1 MSSNESLPLSC
12 ACGEVQGT
20 LSGSGKGSYIV
31 CYCTCC
37 QDMHT
42 FLGKESLMDAQGGC
56 HFRMT
61 APGDIKFTKGESKV
75 HHERGEIAHCRP
87 NGGLAAIRVP
97 PHSPRQIN
105 SFKLTEKT
113 GTVRWYTDCC
123 KSPIG
128 ATVSDLPPFMMDLST
143 SFIAAKDRALVARSL
158 GPITMRM
165 FADSSKKDT
174 SALDNP
180 KPSSRTFWLFT
191 YMYHFLKF
199 SIRWWWRGALS
210 PHPFFVK
217 GGKKLICEPAVV
229 KAKIA

>member
-1 MSSNESLPLSC
+1 
-12 ACGEVQGT
+12 
-20 LSGSGKGSYIV
+20 
-31 CYCTCC
+31 
-37 QDMHT
+37 
-42 FLGKESLMDAQGGC
+42 MDAQGGC

-75 HHERGEIAHCRP
+75 QQLETTFYRHASICPKQPSLTPHHP
-87 NGGLAAIRVP
+87 QP
-97 PHSPRQIN
+97 QIN

>member
-61 APGDIKFTKGESKV
+61 APGDIKFTKGESK
-75 HHERGEIAHCRP
+75 
-87 NGGLAAIRVP
+87 
-97 PHSPRQIN
+97 IN